1 MVHRQGAGEE
11 SDERWH
17 RLQTSVKEQ
26 QKDLMD
32 GEKEGYGKHAMQNNK
47 NNEENEADSNTSV
60 VV

>member
-1 MVHRQGAGEE
+1 M
-11 SDERWH
+11 
-17 RLQTSVKEQ
+17 KEQ